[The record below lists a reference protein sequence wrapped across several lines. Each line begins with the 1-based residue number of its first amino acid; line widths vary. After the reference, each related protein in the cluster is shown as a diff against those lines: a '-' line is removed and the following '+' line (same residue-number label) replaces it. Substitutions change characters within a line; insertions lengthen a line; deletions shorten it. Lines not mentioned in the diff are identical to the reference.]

1 MQAKKKNRKLFLFSC
16 FSVIFFRPL
25 SVKCCA
31 LTGTLNRYVP
41 RRPPSSG
48 EGGRVGRCVWRLW
61 RTRTRALEEE
71 MKEEEKPNE
80 RERDER
86 PARRSGGFRA
96 EKNREKE
103 KRPPLPSAL
112 TIKPKNHEILASL
125 ESYDQ
130 IPLFQEFCNGCAIS
144 TRGVRDRE
152 FFDPRERFHG
162 REGRRW
168 RAAQKPAQ
176 PSRPRSDQKKHPSI
190 DRPRQRR

>member
-1 MQAKKKNRKLFLFSC
+1 MLCAHRDAESIC
-16 FSVIFFRPL
+16 SPSICIIGRRRARASV
-25 SVKCCA
+25 
-31 LTGTLNRYVP
+31 
-41 RRPPSSG
+41 
-48 EGGRVGRCVWRLW
+48 RVE
-61 RTRTRALEEE
+61 TMAYEDTRALEEE

-80 RERDER
+80 REQDER
-86 PARRSGGFRA
+86 SARRSGGFRA

-103 KRPPLPSAL
+103 KRPPLPAAL